1 MISAII
7 LMKVARGRVTEIGE
21 ALAALSGV
29 AEVFSIAGRYD
40 LVVIIRVAKDEDM
53 AALVTEAI
61 SSLPDITYTET
72 MTAFKVYSKHD
83 LESMF
88 SLGISWFSNQLM

>member
-7 LMKVARGRVTEIGE
+7 LMKVARGKVTAIGE
-21 ALAALSGV
+21 SLAALQGV

-40 LVVIIRVAKDEDM
+40 LVVIIRVASDEDM
-53 AALVTEAI
+53 AVLVTEKL
-61 SSLPDITYTET
+61 SRFEDITYTET

-88 SLGISWFSNQLM
+88 SIGS